1 MGFLA
6 RNKCAVAVVSVVAI
20 AVVVGI
26 VLAVTLTQ
34 SSSTS
39 EDKNVSYYKFYAQDI
54 NLIFPT
60 VLRLRKQERT
70 FTIDYDSDTFLMD
83 GKPFRYVAGSFHYF
97 RALPQTWREKFKT
110 MRAAGLNAVDL

>member
-54 NLIFPT
+54 NLISPKLFY
-60 VLRLRKQERT
+60 
-70 FTIDYDSDTFLMD
+70 DYAN
-83 GKPFRYVAGSFHYF
+83 R
-97 RALPQTWREKFKT
+97 REHSQLIMIAIHF
-110 MRAAGLNAVDL
+110 